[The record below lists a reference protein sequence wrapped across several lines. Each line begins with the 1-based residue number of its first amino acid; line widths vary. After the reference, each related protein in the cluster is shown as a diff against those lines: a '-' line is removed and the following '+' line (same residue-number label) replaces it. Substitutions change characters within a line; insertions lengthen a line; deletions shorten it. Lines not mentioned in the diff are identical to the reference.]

1 MNFFS
6 FVKRNATYNESNFNI
21 SKKVLHIINL
31 EFTHYLYIFNQ
42 FASRVISIWK
52 TSGIPTV
59 SEHRVIFKVQK
70 LNKEL
75 KAILKKRSVVR
86 NEVIKNCQK
95 KIITIV

>member
-1 MNFFS
+1 M
-6 FVKRNATYNESNFNI
+6 KRNATYNESNFNI

-42 FASRVISIWK
+42 VASRAISIWK

-75 KAILKKRSVVR
+75 KSILK
-86 NEVIKNCQK
+86 NDL
-95 KIITIV
+95 